1 MYVCSYFC
9 KALFGV
15 QCTSFEFVNGKKNV
29 MCGLN
34 IHMCLL
40 RHCLCFLLCI
50 TNPQSKWW
58 RVGLFIKIYANCT
71 LYFTLWHYKESRVHV
86 CV

>member
-15 QCTSFEFVNGKKNV
+15 QCTS
-29 MCGLN
+29 
-34 IHMCLL
+34 
-40 RHCLCFLLCI
+40 FLLCI

-71 LYFTLWHYKESRVHV
+71 LYFTLALQRVTCPCV
-86 CV
+86 CVNVCVCVCVQMCVGVR